1 MICLA
6 LLRMY
11 HRKMFRLCLLL
22 FLYLHFGELQ
32 RCDEKLECQSISIK
46 ISNSQITVTGLSA
59 GFFLQKI
66 TDIDGNVIR
75 ASDNSLN
82 NTSLMSL
89 SSGTQYVIYYG
100 DESTSCCHKVTTSL
114 PISSIQ
120 NNPSALHSAMNVEFS
135 PFHASYGDIVA
146 YAVVV
151 TTDMTDDHPPQ
162 GILSKTYD
170 DFKNKLTNTYVT
182 YILGEEQIASFVLS
196 KKIGVHVGDGTKTH
210 SYYNGPL
217 DPQLQ
222 YRVSIAGF
230 NIIQY
235 DLTTDTIIEDQSL
248 LSFTDYMGPYYL
260 ITETNTKDLSDS
272 NIQNDPSG
280 GAISVE
286 FSPFHASYGDIVAY
300 AVVVTTEMTD
310 DRPPDGIL
318 SKTYDD
324 FKNKLTNT
332 YVTYILE
339 EESIMSF
346 TQSKKIGVH
355 VGDGTKTHSY
365 FNGPLDPQL
374 QYRVSIA
381 GFNIIQYDLSTDTI
395 IEDQSMLSF
404 TDYMGPY
411 SLITETNIKDLS
423 DSNIQDDPSGG
434 AISVEFSPFHASYG
448 DIVAYAVVVT
458 TEMTDNRPPDG
469 ILSKTYD
476 DFKNKLT
483 NTYVTYILEE
493 ESIMSFAQSKKIG
506 VHVGDGTKIHSYF
519 NGPLD
524 PQLQYRVSIAGF
536 NIIQYDLRAD
546 TIIEDQSLVSFT
558 DYMGPYSLI
567 TKTNIK
573 GLPDSN
579 IQNDPSG
586 GAISVEFSPF
596 HASYGDIVAYAVVV
610 TTEMTDDRPPDGILS
625 KTYDDFNNKL
635 TNTYVTYILEEESIM
650 SFAQSKKIGVH
661 VGDGTK
667 THSYFN
673 GPLDPQLQYRVSIAG
688 FNIIQYDLSTDTII
702 EDQSMLSFTDYMGP
716 YSLITKTNI
725 KGLPDSN
732 IQTDP
737 SGGAISVE
745 FSPFHASYGDIVAY
759 AVVVTTEMTDDRP
772 PDGILSKTYNDFKN
786 KLTNTYVTYILEEE
800 SIMSFAQSKKIGVHV
815 GDGTKTHSYFNG
827 PLDPQLQYRFS
838 IAGFNIIQYDLT
850 TDTII
855 EDQSMVSFTDY
866 MGPYSLST
874 ETSLTSFNTISKIGS
889 VESTYTG
896 SQPNEH
902 GVISVE
908 FSPFHASYGDIVA
921 YAAVVTTEM
930 NADQPPQGIL
940 SKTYDDFKNK
950 LTDTYVTSILGEE
963 LIASLTQSK
972 KIGVH
977 VGDGTKTHSYF
988 NGPLDPEL
996 QYRVSIA
1003 GFNIIQYDLTT
1014 DTIIEDQSLVSFTDY
1029 MGPYSLITK
1038 TDITSV
1044 NTISEISSVESTYTG
1059 LSNNDIQNN
1068 PSVLRSSMSVEFSP
1082 FHASYGDIVAYAVI
1096 VTTEMNADLPPSGIL
1111 LKTYDDFKNKLTDT
1125 YVTYILEEEQIAGF
1139 AQSKKI
1145 GVHVGDGTK
1154 THSYFNGPLD
1164 PQLQYRVSIAGF
1176 NIIQYDLTTDTIIE
1190 DQSLVSF
1197 TDYMGPYSLITK
1209 TNTTSFNTISTSGS
1223 EESIYTDLSIGLPDN
1238 DIQNNPSVLR
1248 SSMSVEFSPFHASYG
1263 DIVAYAVVV
1272 TTEMNAD
1279 RPPQDILSKTYDD
1292 FTNKLTDT
1300 YVTYILEEEQI
1311 ASFVQPKKIG
1321 VHVGDG
1327 TKTHSYFNGP
1337 LDPQLQYRVSIAGF
1351 NIIQYD
1357 LITDTII
1364 EDQSLVSFTRYMGPF
1379 SLITKTNITSSN
1391 AISKESIYTG
1401 LPSNNFV
1408 ISQSELG
1415 DSMDLMFSPFNSS
1428 NGPIVAYAVVVTTE
1442 TNDDHPT
1449 QGILSKTYND
1459 FKNKLTDTYVTYIF
1473 EEEQIVS
1480 SGQSNMISVLV
1491 GDGSKTHSYF
1501 NGPLDPELQY
1511 RVSIAGFN
1519 NIKYDTNTDTINEEQ
1534 SRVSFTSYMDP
1545 SSVLTRKTIHSVN
1558 EISRIDYVEPSFT
1571 GLTEN
1576 IVFSQSELGDTID
1589 VTFSPLDNS
1598 NGPVVAYAV
1607 VVTTE
1612 MTDNHPPQGILS
1624 KTYEDFQNK
1633 LTDTYVTYILEKEQ
1647 IVSSGQP
1654 NMISFLVGDGSKTH
1668 SYVNGPLDPEL
1679 QYRVSIA
1686 GFNNIKYDTNTDTI
1700 NEEQSRVSF
1709 TSYMDPSSVL
1719 TRKNINSVNE
1729 ISRIDYREP
1738 SFTGLTENIVFS
1750 QSELGDTIDVT
1761 FSPLDNSNGPVVAY
1775 AVVVTTEM
1783 TEDHPPQGILSK
1795 TYEDFQNKLTDT
1807 YVTYILEKEQIVSS
1821 GESNMISVLV
1831 GDGSKSHSYFNGPL
1845 DPELQY
1851 RVSIAGFNNIKYDTN
1866 TDTIN
1871 EEQSRVSFT
1880 SYMDPSSVL
1889 TRKTIYS
1896 VNEISR
1902 IDYVEP
1908 SFTGLTEN
1916 NIVFSQSELGNSI
1929 DVTFSPLDNS
1939 NGPVVAYA
1947 VVVTTEM
1954 TDDHPPQGILSKT
1967 YEDFQNK
1974 LTDTYVT
1981 YILEKEQIVSSG
1993 ESNMISV
2000 LVGDGSK
2007 THSYVNGP
2015 LDPELQYRVSIA
2027 EFNNIKYDTNTD
2039 TINEEQSIVSFT
2051 SYMDPSSV
2059 LTRKT
2064 INSVNENS
2072 RIDYVEPSFTGLTEN
2087 NVVFSQSELG
2097 DSIDVTFSP
2106 LDNSNGPVVAYAVVV
2121 TTEMTD
2127 DRPPQGILSKTHEDF
2142 QNKLTDTYVTYIF
2155 EKEQIVNSGESN
2167 MISVLVGDGSKS
2179 HSYVNGPLD
2188 PELQYRVSIAEFN
2201 NIKYDTNT
2209 DTINEEKSIVS
2220 FTSYMDPSSVL
2231 TRKNINSVN
2240 EISRIDYVK
2249 PSFTGLTKNN
2259 IVLSQSELGDS
2270 IDVTFSPLDN
2280 SNGPVVA
2287 YAVVVTSEMTDDH
2300 PPKGILSKTYNDF
2313 QNKLSDTYVTYIL
2326 EKEQIVRSGQS
2337 NMISVLVG
2345 DGSKSHSY
2353 FNGPLDPELQYRV
2366 SIAEFNNIK
2375 YDTNTDTINEEQSMV
2390 SFTSYMDPSSVL
2402 TRKNI
2407 NSVNEI
2413 SRIDY
2418 VKPSFTGLTENNI
2431 MLSQSELGDSID
2443 VTFSPLDNSN
2453 GPVVAYAVV
2462 VTTELTDDH
2471 PRKGILSK
2479 TYNDFQNK
2487 LTNTYVTYIFEKEQ
2501 IVSSGQS
2508 NMISVLVGDGSK
2520 SHSYFNG
2527 PLDPELQYRVSIA
2540 SFNNIKYNRNKDTIN
2555 EKQSMVSFT
2564 NYMDPSS
2571 VLSRSNIN
2579 SLNAIS
2585 RIGAMEPPYTELLDN
2600 NIVISPSEH
2609 SGSVDVTF
2617 SPFISSNEPI
2627 VAYAAIIT
2635 TEMNDNRPPWGVL
2648 SKTYNDF
2655 TNNLTNTYVTY
2666 IFEQEPIM
2674 NSEKSNTL
2682 SVIVGDKSKTH
2693 SYFNGPLDPKL
2704 QYRVCIA
2711 GFNEIM
2717 YDPNTDII
2725 NEEQSLASFTS
2736 YMGPFSVP
2744 SMTNNTSLNKF
2755 STIGNEKTS
2764 YTGIIVGAVVVF
2776 VAAVVVAA
2784 IGLRRKKRLP
2794 PILKINNAGEEEKL
2808 NCELKEISSKSP
2820 VLLSQAKAEPSKIST
2835 SKKSRERKGDHHKNE
2850 NGNTEE
2856 EERLNSE
2863 PEQLSCETEFQDK
2876 QTKIPT
2882 NMKLKE
2888 SWGLNCELE
2897 EISCVRGV
2905 QEEPKNISTNVI
2917 SKEGRGDRAKFYNS
2931 DYCHLM
2937 RLNCDL
2943 EQIICE
2949 RGIQQTANI
2958 LNMKSKESFG
2968 LNSQLKQ
2975 ISYEREF
2982 QKEPTKIST
2991 DMISKENW
2999 GLNSKLE
3006 QISCK
3011 KGIQEDSEISTIL
3024 KSKESFGPNCKLEQ
3038 VSSERDFQGE
3048 STQISTD
3055 KKWGLNSKLEQ
3066 ISCKK
3071 GIQEESTEISTI
3083 MKSKESFGPNYKLE
3097 QVSSERGFQGEST
3110 QISTDMK
3117 WGLNSK
3123 LEQISC
3129 KKGIQEESTEIWT
3142 IMKSKE
3148 SSGPNCKLEQVSS
3161 ERGFQGES
3169 TQIDMKSKERLG
3181 LNSKLEQI
3189 SCKKGIQEES
3199 TEISTIMKSKES
3211 SGLNCKLEQVS
3222 SERGFQG
3229 ESTEISTD
3237 MKSKERL
3244 GLNCELEQVSCER
3257 GIQELTKSSTYMKPK
3272 ESQGL
3277 NCNLNQLS
3285 GETRFQEESTNIS
3298 TDMTSKES
3306 HGLNREVDQ
3315 LSRVTRLQEELT
3327 TISTNMSRLNCELEQ
3342 ISCERGIQEESTK
3355 ISTNL
3360 KSMESQGLNSELIQ
3374 HSGEARFQQAST
3386 IISSN
3391 MKSKESWGLRF
3402 MESENYEALFKNLLA
3417 NNCSGFNMEY
3427 DTLKS
3432 VGIVQSRSVAVHA
3445 SNKEKNRQ
3453 DAAYP
3458 YDTSRVT
3465 LLTLENSSDGY
3476 INASYIPG
3484 YRSERE
3490 FIAAQHPL
3498 PGTMK
3503 DFWYMIWE
3511 QRVNTIVML
3520 SSKQENYQGKGEEYW
3535 PKPEAKTFGCII
3547 VTFMHEHIYN
3557 SWTIRDFMVTNLK
3570 DCTSQRVRQFHFTEW
3585 HQSGKMDD
3593 REVLMQFV
3601 HEVRQYKKDISSN
3614 CPTVVHCRTGTGRSG
3629 IFIALDCIINQ
3640 LECDKKVDVCGTVHK
3655 MHLHRPLMVQT
3666 VDQYIFLHCCT
3677 LDIIR
3682 DKKKVNT
3689 DDQKVTEDRSEDAI
3703 LHTVYYHSHTL
3714 IESTQGQ
3721 PSLP

>member
-32 RCDEKLECQSISIK
+32 NCDEKLECQSISIK

-100 DESTSCCHKVTTSL
+100 DESTSCCHKVTASL
-114 PISSIQ
+114 PISSIE

-151 TTDMTDDHPPQ
+151 TTHMTDDHPPQ

-196 KKIGVHVGDGTKTH
+196 KKIGVRVGDGTKTH

-248 LSFTDYMGPYYL
+248 LSFTDYMGPYSL
-260 ITETNTKDLSDS
+260 ITETNIKGLPDS
-272 NIQNDPSG
+272 NVQTDASG
-280 GAISVE
+280 GAIFVE

-324 FKNKLTNT
+324 FK
-332 YVTYILE
+332 
-339 EESIMSF
+339 
-346 TQSKKIGVH
+346 
-355 VGDGTKTHSY
+355 
-365 FNGPLDPQL
+365 
-374 QYRVSIA
+374 
-381 GFNIIQYDLSTDTI
+381 
-395 IEDQSMLSF
+395 
-404 TDYMGPY
+404 
-411 SLITETNIKDLS
+411 
-423 DSNIQDDPSGG
+423 
-434 AISVEFSPFHASYG
+434 
-448 DIVAYAVVVT
+448 
-458 TEMTDNRPPDG
+458 
-469 ILSKTYD
+469 
-476 DFKNKLT
+476 
-483 NTYVTYILEE
+483 
-493 ESIMSFAQSKKIG
+493 
-506 VHVGDGTKIHSYF
+506 
-519 NGPLD
+519 
-524 PQLQYRVSIAGF
+524 
-536 NIIQYDLRAD
+536 
-546 TIIEDQSLVSFT
+546 
-558 DYMGPYSLI
+558 
-567 TKTNIK
+567 
-573 GLPDSN
+573 
-579 IQNDPSG
+579 
-586 GAISVEFSPF
+586 
-596 HASYGDIVAYAVVV
+596 
-610 TTEMTDDRPPDGILS
+610 
-625 KTYDDFNNKL
+625 NKL

-688 FNIIQYDLSTDTII
+688 FNIIQYDLSTDIII
-702 EDQSMLSFTDYMGP
+702 EDQSLLSFTDYMGP
-716 YSLITKTNI
+716 YSIITETNIKGLPDSNIQTDPSGGGISVEFSPFHASYGDIVAYAVVVTTEMTDDRPPDGILSKTYDDFKNKLTNTYVTYILEEESIMSFAQSKKIGVRVGDGTKTHSYFNGPLDPQLQYRVSIAGFNIIQYDLSTDTIIEDQSLLSFTDYMGPYSVITETNI

-772 PDGILSKTYNDFKN
+772 PDGILSKTYDDFKN
-786 KLTNTYVTYILEEE
+786 KLTNIYVTYILEEE
-800 SIMSFAQSKKIGVHV
+800 SIMSFAQSKKIGVRV

-827 PLDPQLQYRFS
+827 PLDPQLQYRVS

-866 MGPYSLST
+866 MGPYSLTT

-963 LIASLTQSK
+963 LIA
-972 KIGVH
+972 
-977 VGDGTKTHSYF
+977 
-988 NGPLDPEL
+988 
-996 QYRVSIA
+996 R
-1003 GFNIIQYDLTT
+1003 
-1014 DTIIEDQSLVSFTDY
+1014 
-1029 MGPYSLITK
+1029 
-1038 TDITSV
+1038 
-1044 NTISEISSVESTYTG
+1044 
-1059 LSNNDIQNN
+1059 
-1068 PSVLRSSMSVEFSP
+1068 
-1082 FHASYGDIVAYAVI
+1082 
-1096 VTTEMNADLPPSGIL
+1096 
-1111 LKTYDDFKNKLTDT
+1111 
-1125 YVTYILEEEQIAGF
+1125 F

-1145 GVHVGDGTK
+1145 GVHVGDGT
-1154 THSYFNGPLD
+1154 
-1164 PQLQYRVSIAGF
+1164 
-1176 NIIQYDLTTDTIIE
+1176 
-1190 DQSLVSF
+1190 
-1197 TDYMGPYSLITK
+1197 
-1209 TNTTSFNTISTSGS
+1209 
-1223 EESIYTDLSIGLPDN
+1223 
-1238 DIQNNPSVLR
+1238 
-1248 SSMSVEFSPFHASYG
+1248 
-1263 DIVAYAVVV
+1263 
-1272 TTEMNAD
+1272 
-1279 RPPQDILSKTYDD
+1279 
-1292 FTNKLTDT
+1292 
-1300 YVTYILEEEQI
+1300 
-1311 ASFVQPKKIG
+1311 
-1321 VHVGDG
+1321 
-1327 TKTHSYFNGP
+1327 
-1337 LDPQLQYRVSIAGF
+1337 
-1351 NIIQYD
+1351 
-1357 LITDTII
+1357 
-1364 EDQSLVSFTRYMGPF
+1364 
-1379 SLITKTNITSSN
+1379 
-1391 AISKESIYTG
+1391 
-1401 LPSNNFV
+1401 
-1408 ISQSELG
+1408 
-1415 DSMDLMFSPFNSS
+1415 
-1428 NGPIVAYAVVVTTE
+1428 
-1442 TNDDHPT
+1442 
-1449 QGILSKTYND
+1449 
-1459 FKNKLTDTYVTYIF
+1459 
-1473 EEEQIVS
+1473 
-1480 SGQSNMISVLV
+1480 
-1491 GDGSKTHSYF
+1491 KTHSYF

-1534 SRVSFTSYMDP
+1534 SIVSFTSYMDP
-1545 SSVLTRKTIHSVN
+1545 SSVLTRKTINSVN
-1558 EISRIDYVEPSFT
+1558 EISRLDYVEPSFT

-1607 VVTTE
+1607 
-1612 MTDNHPPQGILS
+1612 I
-1624 KTYEDFQNK
+1624 
-1633 LTDTYVTYILEKEQ
+1633 
-1647 IVSSGQP
+1647 
-1654 NMISFLVGDGSKTH
+1654 
-1668 SYVNGPLDPEL
+1668 
-1679 QYRVSIA
+1679 
-1686 GFNNIKYDTNTDTI
+1686 
-1700 NEEQSRVSF
+1700 
-1709 TSYMDPSSVL
+1709 
-1719 TRKNINSVNE
+1719 
-1729 ISRIDYREP
+1729 
-1738 SFTGLTENIVFS
+1738 
-1750 QSELGDTIDVT
+1750 
-1761 FSPLDNSNGPVVAY
+1761 
-1775 AVVVTTEM
+1775 VTTEM

-1795 TYEDFQNKLTDT
+1795 TYEDFQNKVTDT
-1807 YVTYILEKEQIVSS
+1807 YVTYIFEKEQIVSS
-1821 GESNMISVLV
+1821 GQSNMINVLV
-1831 GDGSKSHSYFNGPL
+1831 GDGSKSHSYF
-1845 DPELQY
+1845 
-1851 RVSIAGFNNIKYDTN
+1851 
-1866 TDTIN
+1866 
-1871 EEQSRVSFT
+1871 
-1880 SYMDPSSVL
+1880 
-1889 TRKTIYS
+1889 
-1896 VNEISR
+1896 
-1902 IDYVEP
+1902 
-1908 SFTGLTEN
+1908 
-1916 NIVFSQSELGNSI
+1916 
-1929 DVTFSPLDNS
+1929 
-1939 NGPVVAYA
+1939 
-1947 VVVTTEM
+1947 
-1954 TDDHPPQGILSKT
+1954 
-1967 YEDFQNK
+1967 
-1974 LTDTYVT
+1974 
-1981 YILEKEQIVSSG
+1981 
-1993 ESNMISV
+1993 
-2000 LVGDGSK
+2000 
-2007 THSYVNGP
+2007 NGP

-2064 INSVNENS
+2064 INSVNEIS
-2072 RIDYVEPSFTGLTEN
+2072 RLDYVEPSFSGLTEN
-2087 NVVFSQSELG
+2087 SLVLSRSELG
-2097 DSIDVTFSP
+2097 DTIDVTFSP

-2127 DRPPQGILSKTHEDF
+2127 DRPHEGILSKTYEDF
-2142 QNKLTDTYVTYIF
+2142 QNKLTDTYVTYIL
-2155 EKEQIVNSGESN
+2155 EKEQIVSSGQSNMISVLVGDGSKSHSYFNGPLDPELQYRVSIAGFNNIKYDTNTDTINEEQSTVSFTSYMDPSSVLTRKTINSVNEISRINYVEPSFTGLTENNIVLSQSELGNSIDVTFSPVDNSNGPVVAYAVVVTTEMTDDRPPQGILSKTYDDFQNKLTDTYVTYILEKEQIVSSAESN

-2179 HSYVNGPLD
+2179 HSYFNGPLD

-2209 DTINEEKSIVS
+2209 DTINEEKSMVS

-2259 IVLSQSELGDS
+2259 IVLSQSELGNS

-2287 YAVVVTSEMTDDH
+2287 YAVIVTTEMTDDH
-2300 PPKGILSKTYNDF
+2300 PRKGILSKTYNDF
-2313 QNKLSDTYVTYIL
+2313 QNKLTDTYVTYIL
-2326 EKEQIVRSGQS
+2326 EKEQIVSSGQS

-2375 YDTNTDTINEEQSMV
+2375 YDTNTDTDTINEEKSMV

-2431 MLSQSELGDSID
+2431 VLSQSELGNSID

-2453 GPVVAYAVV
+2453 GPVVAYAVI
-2462 VTTELTDDH
+2462 VTTEMTDDH

-2487 LTNTYVTYIFEKEQ
+2487 LTDTYVTYILEKEQ

-2508 NMISVLVGDGSK
+2508 KMISVLVGDGSK

-2600 NIVISPSEH
+2600 IVISPSEH

-2635 TEMNDNRPPWGVL
+2635 TEMNDNRPNWGVL

-2655 TNNLTNTYVTY
+2655 KNNLTDTYVTY

-2674 NSEKSNTL
+2674 SSEKSNTL

-2711 GFNEIM
+2711 GFNEIR

-2744 SMTNNTSLNKF
+2744 TTTNNTSLNKV

-2776 VAAVVVAA
+2776 VAAVVLAA
-2784 IGLRRKKRLP
+2784 IGLRRKKSVP
-2794 PILKINNAGEEEKL
+2794 SILKINNAGEEERL
-2808 NCELKEISSKSP
+2808 NCELKELSCKSP

-2863 PEQLSCETEFQDK
+2863 PEQLNCETEFQDK
-2876 QTKIPT
+2876 PTKIPT
-2882 NMKLKE
+2882 NMKSKE

-2897 EISCVRGV
+2897 EISCVREI
-2905 QEEPKNISTNVI
+2905 QEDPKNISTNVI
-2917 SKEGRGDRAKFYNS
+2917 SKEGRGDQAKFYNS

-2949 RGIQQTANI
+2949 RGIQEETTKI
-2958 LNMKSKESFG
+2958 SNMKSKESFG

-2975 ISYEREF
+2975 ISYEKEF

-3006 QISCK
+3006 QITCK

-3024 KSKESFGPNCKLEQ
+3024 KSMESFGPNYKLEQ
-3038 VSSERDFQGE
+3038 VSSERGFQGE
-3048 STQISTD
+3048 PTQISTD
-3055 KKWGLNSKLEQ
+3055 IKSKERLGLNSKLEQ

-3071 GIQEESTEISTI
+3071 GIQEESTEVSTI
-3083 MKSKESFGPNYKLE
+3083 MKSKESSGPDCKLE

-3129 KKGIQEESTEIWT
+3129 KKGIQEESTEIST
-3142 IMKSKE
+3142 IMKSNE
-3148 SSGPNCKLEQVSS
+3148 SSVLNCKLEQVSS

-3169 TQIDMKSKERLG
+3169 TQI
-3181 LNSKLEQI
+3181 
-3189 SCKKGIQEES
+3189 S
-3199 TEISTIMKSKES
+3199 T
-3211 SGLNCKLEQVS
+3211 N
-3222 SERGFQG
+3222 
-3229 ESTEISTD
+3229 

-3257 GIQELTKSSTYMKPK
+3257 GIQQMTKSSTYMKPK
-3272 ESQGL
+3272 ENQGL

-3298 TDMTSKES
+3298 TNMKSKES
-3306 HGLNREVDQ
+3306 YGLNHEVDQ
-3315 LSRVTRLQEELT
+3315 LSSVTRFQEELT
-3327 TISTNMSRLNCELEQ
+3327 TFSTNMSRLNCEQ

-3360 KSMESQGLNSELIQ
+3360 KSMESQGLNCELIQ
-3374 HSGEARFQQAST
+3374 RSGEARFQQAST
-3386 IISSN
+3386 MISSN
-3391 MKSKESWGLRF
+3391 MISKDSWGLRF
-3402 MESENYEALFKNLLA
+3402 MESEKNYEALFKNLLA

-3445 SNKEKNRQ
+3445 ANKEKNRQ

-3458 YDTSRVT
+3458 YDISRVT

-3557 SWTIRDFMVTNLK
+3557 SWTTRDFMVTNLK
-3570 DCTSQRVRQFHFTEW
+3570 DCTSHRVRQFHFTEW

-3666 VDQYIFLHCCT
+3666 ADQYIFLHCCT

-3703 LHTVYYHSHTL
+3703 LHTVYHSHTL

>member
-32 RCDEKLECQSISIK
+32 NCDEKLECQSISIK

-100 DESTSCCHKVTTSL
+100 DESTSCCHKVTASL
-114 PISSIQ
+114 PISSIE

-151 TTDMTDDHPPQ
+151 TTHMTDDHPPQ

-196 KKIGVHVGDGTKTH
+196 KKIGVRVGDGTKTH

-248 LSFTDYMGPYYL
+248 LSFTDYMGPYSL
-260 ITETNTKDLSDS
+260 ITETNIKGLPDS
-272 NIQNDPSG
+272 NVQTDASG
-280 GAISVE
+280 GAIFVE

-324 FKNKLTNT
+324 FK
-332 YVTYILE
+332 
-339 EESIMSF
+339 
-346 TQSKKIGVH
+346 
-355 VGDGTKTHSY
+355 
-365 FNGPLDPQL
+365 
-374 QYRVSIA
+374 
-381 GFNIIQYDLSTDTI
+381 
-395 IEDQSMLSF
+395 
-404 TDYMGPY
+404 
-411 SLITETNIKDLS
+411 
-423 DSNIQDDPSGG
+423 
-434 AISVEFSPFHASYG
+434 
-448 DIVAYAVVVT
+448 
-458 TEMTDNRPPDG
+458 
-469 ILSKTYD
+469 
-476 DFKNKLT
+476 
-483 NTYVTYILEE
+483 
-493 ESIMSFAQSKKIG
+493 
-506 VHVGDGTKIHSYF
+506 
-519 NGPLD
+519 
-524 PQLQYRVSIAGF
+524 
-536 NIIQYDLRAD
+536 
-546 TIIEDQSLVSFT
+546 
-558 DYMGPYSLI
+558 
-567 TKTNIK
+567 
-573 GLPDSN
+573 
-579 IQNDPSG
+579 
-586 GAISVEFSPF
+586 
-596 HASYGDIVAYAVVV
+596 
-610 TTEMTDDRPPDGILS
+610 
-625 KTYDDFNNKL
+625 NKL

-688 FNIIQYDLSTDTII
+688 FNIIQYDLSTDIII
-702 EDQSMLSFTDYMGP
+702 EDQSLLSFTDYMGP
-716 YSLITKTNI
+716 YSIITETNIKGLPDSNIQTDPSGGGISVEFSPFHASYGDIVAYAVVVTTEMTDDRPPDGILSKTYDDFKNKLTNTYVTYILEEESIMSFAQSKKIGVRVGDGTKTHSYFNGPLDPQLQYRVSIAGFNIIQYDLSTDTIIEDQSLLSFTDYMGPYSVITETNI

-772 PDGILSKTYNDFKN
+772 PDGILSKTYDDFKN
-786 KLTNTYVTYILEEE
+786 KLTNIYVTYILEEE
-800 SIMSFAQSKKIGVHV
+800 SIMSFAQSKKIGVRV

-827 PLDPQLQYRFS
+827 PLDPQLQYRVS

-866 MGPYSLST
+866 MGPYSLTT

-963 LIASLTQSK
+963 LIARFAQSK

-1014 DTIIEDQSLVSFTDY
+1014 DTIIEDQSLVSLTDY

-1038 TDITSV
+1038 TDVASV
-1044 NTISEISSVESTYTG
+1044 NTISEISSVESTYTDLSIG
-1059 LSNNDIQNN
+1059 LSDNDIQNN
-1068 PSVLRSSMSVEFSP
+1068 PSVLHSAMSVEFSP
-1082 FHASYGDIVAYAVI
+1082 FHASYGDIVAYAVV

-1125 YVTYILEEEQIAGF
+1125 YVTYILEEEQIASF

-1197 TDYMGPYSLITK
+1197 TDYMGPYSLISK
-1209 TNTTSFNTISTSGS
+1209 TNTTSINPISTSGS

-1238 DIQNNPSVLR
+1238 DVQNNPSVLR

-1272 TTEMNAD
+1272 TTEMNGD
-1279 RPPQDILSKTYDD
+1279 HQPHGILSKTYDD
-1292 FTNKLTDT
+1292 FKNNLTNT
-1300 YVTYILEEEQI
+1300 YVTYIFEEEQI
-1311 ASFVQPKKIG
+1311 TNFAKSDKIS
-1321 VHVGDG
+1321 VLLGDG
-1327 TKTHSYFNGP
+1327 SKTHSYINGP

-1357 LITDTII
+1357 LTTDTII
-1364 EDQSLVSFTRYMGPF
+1364 EDQSLLSFTDYMGPY
-1379 SLITKTNITSSN
+1379 SLITEKNI
-1391 AISKESIYTG
+1391 KG

-1491 GDGSKTHSYF
+1491 GDGSKSHSYF

-1534 SRVSFTSYMDP
+1534 SIVSFTSYMDP
-1545 SSVLTRKTIHSVN
+1545 SSVLTRKTINSVN
-1558 EISRIDYVEPSFT
+1558 EISRLDYVEPSFT

-1607 VVTTE
+1607 
-1612 MTDNHPPQGILS
+1612 I
-1624 KTYEDFQNK
+1624 
-1633 LTDTYVTYILEKEQ
+1633 
-1647 IVSSGQP
+1647 
-1654 NMISFLVGDGSKTH
+1654 
-1668 SYVNGPLDPEL
+1668 
-1679 QYRVSIA
+1679 
-1686 GFNNIKYDTNTDTI
+1686 
-1700 NEEQSRVSF
+1700 
-1709 TSYMDPSSVL
+1709 
-1719 TRKNINSVNE
+1719 
-1729 ISRIDYREP
+1729 
-1738 SFTGLTENIVFS
+1738 
-1750 QSELGDTIDVT
+1750 
-1761 FSPLDNSNGPVVAY
+1761 
-1775 AVVVTTEM
+1775 VTTEM

-1795 TYEDFQNKLTDT
+1795 TYEDFQNKVTDT
-1807 YVTYILEKEQIVSS
+1807 YVTYIFEKEQIVSS
-1821 GESNMISVLV
+1821 GQSNMINVLV
-1831 GDGSKSHSYFNGPL
+1831 GDGSKSHSYF
-1845 DPELQY
+1845 
-1851 RVSIAGFNNIKYDTN
+1851 
-1866 TDTIN
+1866 
-1871 EEQSRVSFT
+1871 
-1880 SYMDPSSVL
+1880 
-1889 TRKTIYS
+1889 
-1896 VNEISR
+1896 
-1902 IDYVEP
+1902 
-1908 SFTGLTEN
+1908 
-1916 NIVFSQSELGNSI
+1916 
-1929 DVTFSPLDNS
+1929 
-1939 NGPVVAYA
+1939 
-1947 VVVTTEM
+1947 
-1954 TDDHPPQGILSKT
+1954 
-1967 YEDFQNK
+1967 
-1974 LTDTYVT
+1974 
-1981 YILEKEQIVSSG
+1981 
-1993 ESNMISV
+1993 
-2000 LVGDGSK
+2000 
-2007 THSYVNGP
+2007 NGP

-2064 INSVNENS
+2064 INSVNEIS
-2072 RIDYVEPSFTGLTEN
+2072 RLDYVEPSFSGLTEN
-2087 NVVFSQSELG
+2087 SLVLSRSELG
-2097 DSIDVTFSP
+2097 DTIDVTFSP

-2127 DRPPQGILSKTHEDF
+2127 DRPHEGILSKTYEDF
-2142 QNKLTDTYVTYIF
+2142 QNKLTDTYVTYIL
-2155 EKEQIVNSGESN
+2155 EKEQIVSSGQSNMISVLVGDGSKSHSYFNGPLDPELQYRVSIAGFNNIKYDTNTDTINEEQSTVSFTSYMDPSSVLTRKTINSVNEISRINYVEPSFTGLTENNIVLSQSELGNSIDVTFSPVDNSNGPVVAYAVVVTTEMTDDRPPQGILSKTYDDFQNKLTDTYVTYILEKEQIVSSAESN

-2179 HSYVNGPLD
+2179 HSYFNGPLD

-2209 DTINEEKSIVS
+2209 DTINEEKSMVS

-2259 IVLSQSELGDS
+2259 IVLSQSELGNS

-2287 YAVVVTSEMTDDH
+2287 YAVIVTTEMTDDH
-2300 PPKGILSKTYNDF
+2300 PRKGILSKTYNDF
-2313 QNKLSDTYVTYIL
+2313 QNKLTDTYVTYIL
-2326 EKEQIVRSGQS
+2326 EKEQIVSSGQS

-2375 YDTNTDTINEEQSMV
+2375 YDTNTDTDTINEEKSMV

-2431 MLSQSELGDSID
+2431 VLSQSELGNSID

-2453 GPVVAYAVV
+2453 GPVVAYAVI
-2462 VTTELTDDH
+2462 VTTEMTDDH

-2487 LTNTYVTYIFEKEQ
+2487 LTDTYVTYILEKEQ

-2508 NMISVLVGDGSK
+2508 KMISVLVGDGSK

-2600 NIVISPSEH
+2600 IVISPSEH

-2635 TEMNDNRPPWGVL
+2635 TEMNDNRPNWGVL

-2655 TNNLTNTYVTY
+2655 KNNLTDTYVTY

-2674 NSEKSNTL
+2674 SSEKSNTL

-2711 GFNEIM
+2711 GFNEIR

-2744 SMTNNTSLNKF
+2744 TTTNNTSLNKV

-2776 VAAVVVAA
+2776 VAAVVLAA
-2784 IGLRRKKRLP
+2784 IGLRRKKSVP
-2794 PILKINNAGEEEKL
+2794 SILKINNAGEEERL
-2808 NCELKEISSKSP
+2808 NCELKELSCKSP

-2863 PEQLSCETEFQDK
+2863 PEQLNCETEFQDK
-2876 QTKIPT
+2876 PTKIPT
-2882 NMKLKE
+2882 NMKSKE

-2897 EISCVRGV
+2897 EISCVREI
-2905 QEEPKNISTNVI
+2905 QEDPKNISTNVI
-2917 SKEGRGDRAKFYNS
+2917 SKEGRG
-2931 DYCHLM
+2931 
-2937 RLNCDL
+2937 LNCDL

-2949 RGIQQTANI
+2949 RGIQEETTKI
-2958 LNMKSKESFG
+2958 SNMKSKESFG

-2975 ISYEREF
+2975 ISYEKEF

-3006 QISCK
+3006 QITCK

-3024 KSKESFGPNCKLEQ
+3024 KSMESFGPNYKLEQ
-3038 VSSERDFQGE
+3038 VSSERGFQGE
-3048 STQISTD
+3048 PTQISTD
-3055 KKWGLNSKLEQ
+3055 IKSKERLGLNSKLEQ

-3071 GIQEESTEISTI
+3071 GIQEESTEVSTI
-3083 MKSKESFGPNYKLE
+3083 MKSKESSGPDCKLE

-3129 KKGIQEESTEIWT
+3129 KKGIQEESTEIST
-3142 IMKSKE
+3142 IMKSNE
-3148 SSGPNCKLEQVSS
+3148 SSVLNCKLEQVSS

-3169 TQIDMKSKERLG
+3169 TQI
-3181 LNSKLEQI
+3181 
-3189 SCKKGIQEES
+3189 S
-3199 TEISTIMKSKES
+3199 T
-3211 SGLNCKLEQVS
+3211 N
-3222 SERGFQG
+3222 
-3229 ESTEISTD
+3229 

-3257 GIQELTKSSTYMKPK
+3257 GIQQMTKSSTYMKPK
-3272 ESQGL
+3272 ENQGL

-3298 TDMTSKES
+3298 TNMKSKES
-3306 HGLNREVDQ
+3306 YGLNHEVDQ
-3315 LSRVTRLQEELT
+3315 LSSVTRFQEELT
-3327 TISTNMSRLNCELEQ
+3327 TFSTNMSRLNCEQ

-3360 KSMESQGLNSELIQ
+3360 KSMESQGLNCELIQ
-3374 HSGEARFQQAST
+3374 RSGEARFQQAST
-3386 IISSN
+3386 MISSN
-3391 MKSKESWGLRF
+3391 MISKDSWGLRF
-3402 MESENYEALFKNLLA
+3402 MESEKNYEALFKNLLA

-3445 SNKEKNRQ
+3445 ANKEKNRQ

-3458 YDTSRVT
+3458 YDISRVT

-3557 SWTIRDFMVTNLK
+3557 SWTTRDFMVTNLK
-3570 DCTSQRVRQFHFTEW
+3570 DCTSHRVRQFHFTEW

-3666 VDQYIFLHCCT
+3666 ADQYIFLHCCT

-3703 LHTVYYHSHTL
+3703 LHTVYHSHTL